1 MVLAKLVGAFCRQTD
16 HEMSIFTRRL
26 AVIVSWIGHPLV
38 LVTSTAGFVLGM
50 QLPWHSAI
58 VIGLTLLLAVVS
70 PMALL
75 LWLGIR
81 FGHWR
86 DADVSIREER
96 KRFLL
101 IAIPILALGTVI
113 AWLAKVP
120 GYVLRGQV
128 ITLFLLLIVGV
139 TNQRSKVSL
148 HTLFATYCAV
158 ILFQVNDV
166 LGVIAGLM
174 TILVFWSRLILSRH
188 SAGEAL
194 MGSALGAA
202 GGILAAWLPV

>member
-1 MVLAKLVGAFCRQTD
+1 
-16 HEMSIFTRRL
+16 MSIFARRL

-38 LVTSTAGFVLGM
+38 LVTSTVGFVLGT
-50 QLPWHSAI
+50 QLPWPSAI

-70 PMALL
+70 PIALL

-81 FGHWR
+81 SGHWR

-113 AWLAKVP
+113 AWFAKVP

-148 HTLFATYCAV
+148 HTLFATYCTV
-158 ILFQVNDV
+158 ILFQVNAV
-166 LGVIAGLM
+166 SGVIAGLM
-174 TILVFWSRLILSRH
+174 TILVFWSRLVLSRH

-194 MGSALGAA
+194 IGTALGAA
-202 GGILAAWLPV
+202 GGIVAAWLPI